1 MLVAPVSQFAEN
13 KAVSPALNAVSVIFS
28 LKVTSILVVSSSS

>member
-13 KAVSPALNAVSVIFS
+13 KAVSPALNAVSSIFS
-28 LKVTSILVVSSSS
+28 IKVTSMLEVASE